1 MGKIDNV
8 KNFVRKVARFGL
20 YIPVTNLIL
29 TYGQRLFS
37 AKALSCMVAK
47 RTRKIQDILS
57 QSVAFP
63 TELEDTSILGDGK
76 EAPIWFFWLQGE
88 DKLPLI
94 PRLCLESIRKH
105 ANGHKVQVLSD
116 ENYAEF
122 VQIPANL
129 IEKYHAGRIKAAHF
143 ADILRVNILAQQ
155 GGLWLDATMLVTED
169 LPQSIFDAPFYS
181 VKTKNCGYFVSQ
193 CRWAVFCLGAKKG
206 HSLFCLLASLFEQY
220 LTKTDVFVDY
230 FLFDNFIDMIYE
242 RYPCIREEI
251 DKVPFNNPSVHEL
264 ASLLC
269 EEVEADEIDRILDK
283 TFLFKLSY
291 KSYTP
296 AMLLQNE
303 ENLYH
308 KLQARLYS

>member
-1 MGKIDNV
+1 MGKIANIQ
-8 KNFVRKVARFGL
+8 NLCRKVANFGL
-20 YIPVTNLIL
+20 FIPLSNLAIN
-29 TYGQRLFS
+29 YGQRVFS
-37 AKALSCMVAK
+37 HAFLSALQHK
-47 RTRKIQDILS
+47 RTQKIQRILDKYVVFPETLPEIDVTWKS
-57 QSVAFP
+57 Q
-63 TELEDTSILGDGK
+63 
-76 EAPIWFFWLQGE
+76 EARIWFFWLQGE
-88 DKLPLI
+88 DRLPLI
-94 PRLCLESIRKH
+94 PKLCLESIRKH

-122 VQIPANL
+122 VQIPGNM
-129 IEKYHAGRIKAAHF
+129 IEKYRAGRIKAAHF
-143 ADILRVNILAQQ
+143 ADILRINILAQQ

-169 LPQSIFDAPFYS
+169 LPQSIFDASFYS
-181 VKTKNCGYFVSQ
+181 VKTKNSGYFVSQ

-206 HSLFCLLASLFEQY
+206 HALFCLLASLFEQY
-220 LTKTDVFVDY
+220 LANTDVFVDY

-269 EEVEADEIDRILDK
+269 EVVTTDEIDRILDK

-296 AMLLQNE
+296 TMLSQNE

-308 KLQARLYS
+308 KLRARLHG

>member
-1 MGKIDNV
+1 MKFVNLR
-8 KNFVRKVARFGL
+8 NFCKKVSRFGL
-20 YIPVTNLIL
+20 FIPLSNLFI
-29 TYGQRLFS
+29 TYGQGLLSHRILTWLQKRRTNRIQTILETYLIFPETLPECPKS
-37 AKALSCMVAK
+37 FCGEDAK
-47 RTRKIQDILS
+47 
-57 QSVAFP
+57 
-63 TELEDTSILGDGK
+63 
-76 EAPIWFFWLQGE
+76 IWFFWLQGE

-143 ADILRVNILAQQ
+143 ADILRINILAQQ

-169 LPQSIFDAPFYS
+169 LPQSIFNAPFYS